1 MNTPC
6 IVQSGAGRPMACD
19 FSTWLRCYA
28 STRPD
33 ASETFTRPFCILLE
47 LSSRPSFS
55 GLSFPPNQQGS
66 PRRYGSHHP
75 PSLPNMFIALIG
87 TPSSGKNTI
96 AQYLIS
102 RHGFRRIG
110 LADTGADG
118 VDTPRDEVSVDDTV
132 SMLPDSPTHLAETE
146 YSWQP

>member
-1 MNTPC
+1 
-6 IVQSGAGRPMACD
+6 
-19 FSTWLRCYA
+19 
-28 STRPD
+28 
-33 ASETFTRPFCILLE
+33 
-47 LSSRPSFS
+47 
-55 GLSFPPNQQGS
+55 
-66 PRRYGSHHP
+66 
-75 PSLPNMFIALIG
+75 MFIALIG

-132 SMLPDSPTHLAETE
+132 SMIRDSTTHLAETE
-146 YSWQP
+146 YSWQT